1 MENLLVL
8 LTSIG
13 VTVLFILGVPI
24 FLVIGFW
31 VIGVSLVIDF
41 TLANIGVT
49 LYEGLNFFGLLALPL
64 FILTGDL
71 IKGGGIAKRLS
82 DFAYSCLGWLR
93 GGLAMASLGA
103 CGLFAAISGSNSA
116 TTATIGSIMHPEMTK
131 GGYDKNFAAATIAA
145 GGTVG
150 IIIPPSIIFIVY
162 GFLMN
167 LSISDLFI
175 GGLLP
180 GLLMVVA
187 MQIACWI
194 VCHLNGWGHLIS
206 INLKRIIKTAVGAW
220 LGFGAILLVIW
231 GIYSGKFS
239 PTEAAGVTAG
249 FCAIVGIVFYP
260 IYRMLHKGEAKSAR
274 EKAEEYSDDTGL
286 LERIVIPGFSI
297 RELPDLIMRS
307 GQITG
312 LLAPLIAIS
321 IVMQQILTLLGAKAF
336 VTATIGSLGDYYAI
350 LFACMALVLA
360 AGTVLE
366 SLPNTIILAPI
377 LAPIA
382 AQTGIDPIHFAVVF
396 LVGDAIG
403 FITPPYGLNLYVA
416 SGITGIPYFRLLKY
430 TMPYLFALL
439 AVWLVIALV
448 PELSTILLVHGGAGV
463 FQLQ

>member
-1 MENLLVL
+1 MDSFWIILI
-8 LTSIG
+8 SIG
-13 VTVLFILGVPI
+13 VTVLFVLGVPI

-31 VIGVSLVIDF
+31 VVGVSLVIDF

-71 IKGGGIAKRLS
+71 INAAGIAKRLS
-82 DFAYSCLGWLR
+82 DFAYSVLSWLR
-93 GGLAMASLGA
+93 GGLAMAALGA

-116 TTATIGSIMHPEMTK
+116 TTAAIGSIMYPEMTEGK
-131 GGYDKNFAAATIAA
+131 YDKNFAAATAAA

-180 GLLMVVA
+180 GVLMILA
-187 MQIACWI
+187 MQFACYL
-194 VCHLNGWGHLIS
+194 VCKRNGWGI
-206 INLKRIIKTAVGAW
+206 IAPFRIGNAVRHAGRAY
-220 LGFGAILLVIW
+220 LGFMAIFVIVF
-231 GIYSGKFS
+231 GIYSGIFS

-249 FCAIVGIVFYP
+249 FCLIAGVFLTRGIK
-260 IYRMLHKGEAKSAR
+260 LSA
-274 EKAEEYSDDTGL
+274 
-286 LERIVIPGFSI
+286 
-297 RELPDLIMRS
+297 LPDIMMRS

-312 LLAPLIAIS
+312 LLAPLIAVS
-321 IVMQQILTLLGAKAF
+321 VVMQQILSLMGAREVVTEALTGLGGYYVTLL
-336 VTATIGSLGDYYAI
+336 
-350 LFACMALVLA
+350 ACMALVLA
-360 AGTVLE
+360 AGTILE

-382 AQTGIDPIHFAVVF
+382 HSIGVDPIHFAVIF

-430 TMPYLFALL
+430 TLPYLAALM
-439 AVWLVIALV
+439 IAWMIIAFW
-448 PELSTILLVHGGAGV
+448 PALSTMLLFHEGAGV
-463 FQLQ
+463 FQSTN

>member
-1 MENLLVL
+1 MDGFLIVLV
-8 LTSIG
+8 TIG
-13 VTVLFILGVPI
+13 VTILFVLGVPI

-31 VIGVSLVIDF
+31 VVGVSLIIDF
-41 TLANIGVT
+41 TLANVGVT

-71 IKGGGIAKRLS
+71 INAAGIAKRLS
-82 DFAYSCLGWLR
+82 DFAYSVLGWLR

-116 TTATIGSIMHPEMTK
+116 TTATIGSIMYSEMTK
-131 GGYDKNFAAATIAA
+131 GGYDKHFAAATVAA

-175 GGLLP
+175 GGLIP

-187 MQIACWI
+187 MQATCYW
-194 VCHLNGWGHLIS
+194 VAKRNGWGHLIAFDPV
-206 INLKRIIKTAVGAW
+206 RIARAGGKAW
-220 LGFGAILLVIW
+220 LGFLAIFIVIW
-231 GIYSGKFS
+231 GIYSGIFS

-249 FCAIVGIVFYP
+249 FCLLAGLFIT
-260 IYRMLHKGEAKSAR
+260 R
-274 EKAEEYSDDTGL
+274 EIKLKA
-286 LERIVIPGFSI
+286 
-297 RELPDLIMRS
+297 LPDVLLRS

-312 LLAPLIAIS
+312 LLAPLIAVS
-321 IVMQQILTLLGAKAF
+321 VVMQQILSLLGAKAF
-336 VTATIGSLGDYYAI
+336 VTEILGALGGYYPI
-350 LFACMALVLA
+350 LFACMALVLV
-360 AGTVLE
+360 AGTILE

-382 AQTGIDPIHFAVVF
+382 ASIGVDPIHFAVVF

-416 SGITGIPYFRLLKY
+416 SGITGIPYLRLLRY
-430 TMPYLFALL
+430 TLPYLLALML
-439 AVWLVIALV
+439 AWLIIATV
-448 PELSTILLVHGGAGV
+448 PQLSTALLVHEGAGI
-463 FQLQ
+463 FQLTN

>member
-1 MENLLVL
+1 MDGVWITLITIAVTLLFV
-8 LTSIG
+8 
-13 VTVLFILGVPI
+13 LGVPI

-64 FILTGDL
+64 FIMTGDL
-71 IKGGGIAKRLS
+71 IKSAGIAKRLS
-82 DFAYSCLGWLR
+82 DFAYSVLGWLR

-103 CGLFAAISGSNSA
+103 CGMFAAISGSNSA

-131 GGYDKNFAAATIAA
+131 GGYNENFSAATAAA

-180 GLLMVVA
+180 GLLMVIA
-187 MQIACWI
+187 MQSVCWY
-194 VCHLNGWGHLIS
+194 VCHRNGWGHLIS
-206 INLKRIIKTAVGAW
+206 FSPLRILKTAVGAW
-220 LGFGAILLVIW
+220 LGFFAILLVIW

-249 FCAIVGIVFYP
+249 ACVIAGLVMYP
-260 IYRMLHKGEAKSAR
+260 IAQLIFKNVASDTPGAVADDAGFLHR
-274 EKAEEYSDDTGL
+274 L
-286 LERIVIPGFSI
+286 VIPGFSLQQ
-297 RELPDLIMRS
+297 LPSIIMRS

-312 LLAPLIAIS
+312 LLAPLIAVS
-321 IVMQQILTLLGAKAF
+321 VVMQQILSLLGANAF
-336 VTATIGSLGDYYAI
+336 VTEMLNQLGGYYPV
-350 LFACMALVLA
+350 LFACMAIVLV
-360 AGTVLE
+360 AGTMLE

-382 AQTGIDPIHFAVVF
+382 AGIGVDPIHFAVIF

-416 SGITGIPYFRLLKY
+416 SGITGIPYFRLLRY
-430 TMPYLFALL
+430 TMPYLASLMIAWLL
-439 AVWLVIALV
+439 IAFI
-448 PELSTILLVHGGAGV
+448 PELSTILLVNEGAGV
-463 FQLQ
+463 YQNQ

>member
-1 MENLLVL
+1 MDGLLIAL
-8 LTSIG
+8 ISIG
-13 VTVLFILGVPI
+13 VTILFILGVPI

-31 VIGVSLVIDF
+31 VVGVSLVIDF
-41 TLANIGVT
+41 TLANVGVT
-49 LYEGLNFFGLLALPL
+49 LYEGLNFYGLLALPL

-71 IKGGGIAKRLS
+71 INAAGIARRLS
-82 DFAYSCLGWLR
+82 DFAYSVLGWLR

-116 TTATIGSIMHPEMTK
+116 TTATIGSIMYPEMTK
-131 GGYDKNFAAATIAA
+131 GGYDKHFAAATAAA

-187 MQIACWI
+187 MQATCWY
-194 VCHLNGWGHLIS
+194 VAHRNGWGHLI
-206 INLKRIIKTAVGAW
+206 RIDPVRIMRAALGAW
-220 LGFGAILLVIW
+220 LGFFAIALVIW
-231 GIYSGKFS
+231 GIYAGKFS

-249 FCAIVGIVFYP
+249 FCLIVGVVMRP
-260 IYRMLHKGEAKSAR
+260 IYKILGGGDRRSFI
-274 EKAEEYSDDTGL
+274 AET
-286 LERIVIPGFSI
+286 IAVPGFSAL
-297 RELPDLIMRS
+297 ELPRIVLRS

-312 LLAPLIAIS
+312 LLAPLIAVS
-321 IVMQQILTLLGAKAF
+321 VVMQQILSLLGAKVF
-336 VTATIGSLGDYYAI
+336 VTDMLGALGGYYAI

-360 AGTVLE
+360 AGTILE

-382 AQTGIDPIHFAVVF
+382 ANIGVDPIHFAVVF

-416 SGITGIPYFRLLKY
+416 SGITGIPYLRLLRY
-430 TMPYLFALL
+430 TMPYLIALL
-439 AVWLVIALV
+439 VAWLVIALW
-448 PELSTILLVHGGAGV
+448 PPLSTMLLVHAGAGV
-463 FQLQ
+463 FQVQ

>member
-1 MENLLVL
+1 MDGLWIALISL
-8 LTSIG
+8 G
-13 VTVLFILGVPI
+13 VTVLFLLGVPI

-31 VIGVSLVIDF
+31 VIGISLVIDF
-41 TLANIGVT
+41 TLANVGVT
-49 LYEGLNFFGLLALPL
+49 LYEGLNFYGLLALPL

-71 IKGGGIAKRLS
+71 INAAGIAKRLS
-82 DFAYSCLGWLR
+82 DFAYSVLGWLR

-116 TTATIGSIMHPEMTK
+116 TTATIGSIMYPEMTK
-131 GGYDKNFAAATIAA
+131 GGYDKHFAAATAAA

-180 GLLMVVA
+180 GLLMVIA
-187 MQIACWI
+187 MQATCWFIAQK
-194 VCHLNGWGHLIS
+194 NGWGHLIRFDVV
-206 INLKRIIKTAVGAW
+206 RIAKAALGAW
-220 LGFGAILLVIW
+220 LGFFAIILVIW
-231 GIYSGKFS
+231 GIYAGKFS

-249 FCAIVGIVFYP
+249 FCLIVGLIMWP
-260 IYRMLHKGEAKSAR
+260 IHRAFTKQNGDDEEGEPRLSLTQML
-274 EKAEEYSDDTGL
+274 
-286 LERIVIPGFSI
+286 VVPGFTPKA
-297 RELPDLIMRS
+297 LPEIILRS

-312 LLAPLIAIS
+312 LLAPLIAVS
-321 IVMQQILTLLGAKAF
+321 VVMQQILSLLGAKDF
-336 VTATIGSLGDYYAI
+336 VTDMLGGLGGYYAI
-350 LFACMALVLA
+350 LFACMALVLV
-360 AGTVLE
+360 AGTILE

-382 AQTGIDPIHFAVVF
+382 ASIGVDPIHFAVIF

-416 SGITGIPYFRLLKY
+416 SGITGIPYLRLLRY
-430 TMPYLFALL
+430 TMPYLLALML
-439 AVWLVIALV
+439 AWLIIALV
-448 PELSTILLVHGGAGV
+448 PQLSTILLFHEGAGV
-463 FQLQ
+463 FQLTN